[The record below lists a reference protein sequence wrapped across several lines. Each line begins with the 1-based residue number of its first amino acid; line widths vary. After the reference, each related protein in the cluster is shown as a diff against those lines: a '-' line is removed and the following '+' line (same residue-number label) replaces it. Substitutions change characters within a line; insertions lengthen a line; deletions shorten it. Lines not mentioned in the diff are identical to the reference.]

1 MKELVEPRSPD
12 PRSRTRIASADRFRG
27 MALRLLMQALVVV
40 VAVVL
45 AVVALIG
52 SIYVVIFLSRVL
64 KP

>member
-1 MKELVEPRSPD
+1 
-12 PRSRTRIASADRFRG
+12 